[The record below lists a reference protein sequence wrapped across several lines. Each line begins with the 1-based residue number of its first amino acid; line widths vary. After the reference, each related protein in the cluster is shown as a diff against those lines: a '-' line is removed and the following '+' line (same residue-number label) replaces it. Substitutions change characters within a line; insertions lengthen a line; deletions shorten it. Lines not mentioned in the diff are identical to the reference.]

1 MNGGEEIPAL
11 NESWTLLGAKITEWV
26 SGITMGF
33 LALVVCEEFL
43 GIKGAHAMPLLL
55 VIGVFTTITLASTR
69 LRFLDE
75 ERGIMYKVMD
85 KAGFPPPGIPK
96 PASMQPYWSGA
107 RALWVKEKS
116 NFNQLGLI
124 DVVNFEEDEDK
135 QSLKR
140 K

>member
-11 NESWTLLGAKITEWV
+11 NEPWTLLGAKITEWV

-33 LALVVCEEFL
+33 LTLIVFEEFL
-43 GIKGAHAMPLLL
+43 GIRGARAMPVLLI
-55 VIGVFTTITLASTR
+55 IGVSTTVTLASIR
-69 LRFLDE
+69 LKFLDE

-107 RALWVKEKS
+107 RAPWVKETS
-116 NFNQLGLI
+116 NFYKLDLI
-124 DVVNFEEDEDK
+124 DVVNYKEEE
-135 QSLKR
+135 QEQLLKR